1 MMGCRLRVECV
12 VLNRVAR
19 EGSTWKVTFEQKR
32 MREGSRGNI
41 WEGRLFGAAEQT
53 LRHRV
58 NRPSGTRCW
67 GTPVWRAMGNEL
79 LGDGRERGCH
89 SEKFFLPI
97 PELGPI
103 LASRA

>member
-12 VLNRVAR
+12 VLNSVAR
-19 EGSTWKVTFEQKR
+19 EGSTWKVTFEQR
-32 MREGSRGNI
+32 QMREGSCSNI
-41 WEGRLFGAAEQT
+41 WEGRSFGAAKQT
-53 LRHRV
+53 LRHTVLR
-58 NRPSGTRCW
+58 
-67 GTPVWRAMGNEL
+67 TPVWRAMGNEL

-97 PELGPI
+97 PGLGPI